1 MINYLDELRK
11 TFRFDELADEL
22 NEWSQQVNEDF
33 KDFQE
38 EATFEA
44 IAEDIEKTFRELKEK
59 FENFNEEVADWD
71 LENQEVYF
79 FSQIRHY

>member
-1 MINYLDELRK
+1 MYTKLNISDEFRK

-33 KDFQE
+33 RQFQE

-44 IAEDIEKTFRELKEK
+44 ISSDIENTFKDLKTKFEK
-59 FENFNEEVADWD
+59 FNEQVAEWD
-71 LENQEVYF
+71 IENQEVLTV
-79 FSQIRHY
+79 